1 MQDIEQI
8 YTKYA
13 VQVYKYLF
21 SLCHDPHTAEELTQE
36 TFFRAMKSIDS
47 FRGDCRLYVWLCQI
61 AKNLWIKE
69 VKQSQRTAVYEPEK
83 EIPSDAMQPDE
94 ELIAR
99 DERLYLYKRL
109 HQLPEPVREV
119 MYLRISG
126 DFSFREIGGDTGQG
140 RELGAGN
147 ILPGQAENQRGEQA

>member
-119 MYLRISG
+119 MSVSYTHL
-126 DFSFREIGGDTGQG
+126 T
-140 RELGAGN
+140 
-147 ILPGQAENQRGEQA
+147 LPTN

>member
-69 VKQSQRTAVYEPEK
+69 VKQSQRTAVYEPERK
-83 EIPSDAMQPDE
+83 FPQMPCSPM
-94 ELIAR
+94 R
-99 DERLYLYKRL
+99 
-109 HQLPEPVREV
+109 
-119 MYLRISG
+119 S
-126 DFSFREIGGDTGQG
+126 
-140 RELGAGN
+140 
-147 ILPGQAENQRGEQA
+147 

>member
-69 VKQSQRTAVYEPEK
+69 VNSHRGQQCMSR
-83 EIPSDAMQPDE
+83 
-94 ELIAR
+94 
-99 DERLYLYKRL
+99 KRKFP
-109 HQLPEPVREV
+109 QMPCSPMR
-119 MYLRISG
+119 S
-126 DFSFREIGGDTGQG
+126 
-140 RELGAGN
+140 
-147 ILPGQAENQRGEQA
+147 

>member
-21 SLCHDPHTAEELTQE
+21 SLCRDPHTAEELTQE

-47 FRGDCRLYVWLCQI
+47 FRGECRLYVWLCQI

-69 VKQSQRTAVYEPEK
+69 RRRQQRVDGEEPGD
-83 EIPSDAMQPDE
+83 EIPSKAMQ
-94 ELIAR
+94 AR
-99 DERLYLYKRL
+99 RGSY
-109 HQLPEPVREV
+109 
-119 MYLRISG
+119 S
-126 DFSFREIGGDTGQG
+126 QG
-140 RELGAGN
+140 
-147 ILPGQAENQRGEQA
+147 